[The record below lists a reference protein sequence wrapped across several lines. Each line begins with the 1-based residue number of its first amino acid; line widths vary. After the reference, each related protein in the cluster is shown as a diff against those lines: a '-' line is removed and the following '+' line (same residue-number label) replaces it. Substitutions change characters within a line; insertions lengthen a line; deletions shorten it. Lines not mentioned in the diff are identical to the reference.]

1 MNLIL
6 NFCPD
11 YYEFRGHHSIRVSL
25 PQTQPED
32 EGWSRFSA
40 VNFAAQIWHLHVT
53 CHRRINQKNLLLLLR
68 SSRVGFLIIFNSTR
82 RVGVEI
88 KHAVARTISRCFE
101 ATICGPRNW
110 FSFSFFFLFHLWLT
124 TSFPLFHKTRATRS
138 NQSEWSCCPF
148 SQWNAIRQ
156 QSWVGLR
163 EVSRACHSLATYVYF
178 SSCSDIKKHLQIS
191 KTKEKTN
198 YFREALFDRS
208 LQVHHR
214 LVYDKNFV

>member
-11 YYEFRGHHSIRVSL
+11 YYEFRGHHSIKVSL

-110 FSFSFFFLFHLWLT
+110 FSFSFSFFFIFDWLLP
-124 TSFPLFHKTRATRS
+124 FRCFIKLVQRALT
-138 NQSEWSCCPF
+138 NQSEVVVPSANEMRF
-148 SQWNAIRQ
+148 DS
-156 QSWVGLR
+156 SR
-163 EVSRACHSLATYVYF
+163 ELAYGSFPRLPLTGYI
-178 SSCSDIKKHLQIS
+178 CLLQFL
-191 KTKEKTN
+191 
-198 YFREALFDRS
+198 FR
-208 LQVHHR
+208 H
-214 LVYDKNFV
+214 